1 MDRDEKMA
9 RLRAWL
15 DEYKERLGRPMTRE
29 FENKSG
35 RCVRE
40 REAVRHELD
49 RQVDKKIIEELG
61 LFDE

>member
-1 MDRDEKMA
+1 M
-9 RLRAWL
+9 

-29 FENKSG
+29 FENESG